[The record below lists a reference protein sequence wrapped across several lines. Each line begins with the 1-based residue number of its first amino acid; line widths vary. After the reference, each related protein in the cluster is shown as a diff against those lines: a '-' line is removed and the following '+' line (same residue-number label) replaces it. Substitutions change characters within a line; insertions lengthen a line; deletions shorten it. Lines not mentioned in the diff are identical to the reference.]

1 MKASRNNFKNLL
13 IISLLSILAVIAILP
28 LLLTFINSFMSE
40 SEITA
45 HFGTIT
51 ALSKTKDNVSELKGY
66 SSLKLIPDMVTL
78 KQYYEI
84 LVKKPQYLLMFWN
97 SVKIV
102 IPVVLG
108 QLAAAST
115 AAYAFAKFKFK
126 GKNFILAIY
135 IIVMMM
141 PFQVTLVPNYLV
153 ADKLGLIGGYSS
165 IILPGVFSA
174 FGVFLLKQHMEE
186 IPYSYLEAA
195 KVDGGSQWDIFIQII
210 IPMSKTGLWALVIL
224 LFIDYWNMVEQ
235 PLIFLKEA
243 IKMPLSIF
251 LSNIN
256 DGERGLAFAS
266 STLYMLPMLL
276 IFLYGENYLIEGIQL
291 SGVKE

>member
-1 MKASRNNFKNLL
+1 MKAGKKNFDNSL
-13 IISLLSILAVIAILP
+13 IIFLLSILALISILP
-28 LLLTFINSFMSE
+28 LLLTFVNSFMSE

-45 HFGTIT
+45 HFGMIT
-51 ALSKTKDNVSELKGY
+51 ALSKTTDSAGELKVY
-66 SSLKLIPDMVTL
+66 ASIKLIPDVVTL
-78 KQYYEI
+78 RQYYEI

-108 QLAAAST
+108 QLIVAST

-126 GKNFILAIY
+126 GKNFILSIY

-141 PFQVTLVPNYLV
+141 PFQVTLVPNYLI
-153 ADKLGLIGGYSS
+153 AHKLRLIGDYSS
-165 IILPGVFSA
+165 IILPGIFSA

-186 IPYSYLEAA
+186 ISYSYIEAA
-195 KVDGGSQWDIFIQII
+195 RVDGANQWDIFRLVI

-235 PLIFLKEA
+235 PLIFLKDA

-251 LSNIN
+251 LSSIN
-256 DGERGLAFAS
+256 DGERGVAFAS
-266 STLYMLPMLL
+266 STLYMLPMVL

-291 SGVKE
+291 SGLKE

>member
-1 MKASRNNFKNLL
+1 MN
-13 IISLLSILAVIAILP
+13 
-28 LLLTFINSFMSE
+28 E
-40 SEITA
+40 SEIAA
-45 HFGTIT
+45 HYGTIT
-51 ALSKTKDNVSELKGY
+51 ALNKAKDNVSGLKGY
-66 SSLKLIPDMVTL
+66 ASIKLIPDVVTL
-78 KQYYEI
+78 RQYYEI

-102 IPVVLG
+102 VPVILG
-108 QLAAAST
+108 QLVAAST
-115 AAYAFAKFKFK
+115 AAYAFAKLKFR
-126 GKNFILAIY
+126 GKNIILSIY

-153 ADKLGLIGGYSS
+153 ADKLGLIGEYSS
-165 IILPGVFSA
+165 IILPGIFSA

-186 IPYSYLEAA
+186 IPNSYIEAA
-195 KVDGGSQWDIFIQII
+195 RVDGGSQWDIFTLII

-256 DGERGLAFAS
+256 DGERGVAFAS
-266 STLYMLPMLL
+266 STLYMLPMVL

>member
-1 MKASRNNFKNLL
+1 VKTKKKNFSNLL
-13 IISLLSILAVIAILP
+13 IIILLSILALISILP
-28 LLLTFINSFMSE
+28 LLLAFVNSFMSE

-45 HFGTIT
+45 HYGTIT
-51 ALSKTKDNVSELKGY
+51 ALNKAKDNVSELKGY
-66 SSLKLIPDMVTL
+66 ASIKLIPDVVTL
-78 KQYYEI
+78 RQYYEI
-84 LVKKPQYLLMFWN
+84 LIKKPQYLLMFWN

-102 IPVVLG
+102 VPVILG
-108 QLAAAST
+108 QLVSASM
-115 AAYAFAKFKFK
+115 AAYAFAKLKFR
-126 GKNFILAIY
+126 GKNIIISIY

-153 ADKLGLIGGYSS
+153 ADKLGLIGDYSS
-165 IILPGVFSA
+165 IILPGIFSA
-174 FGVFLLKQHMEE
+174 FGVFLLKQHIEE
-186 IPYSYLEAA
+186 IPHSYIEAA
-195 KVDGGSQWDIFIQII
+195 RVDGANQWDTFRLVI

-256 DGERGLAFAS
+256 DGERGVAFAS
-266 STLYMLPMLL
+266 STLYMLPMVL